1 MNEAAPTRDRLIG
14 AVIQAWA
21 GAGTSTISARSVARD
36 AAIPVSSIYHHFGDM
51 DGLLLQAAH
60 VVMAHAAH
68 WFDAQ
73 AQSLAGASGHAGD
86 LAHLIAA
93 TIDAW
98 CEDQRGLAYA
108 WREVQ
113 SQAMRHAAWQGAAR
127 AGWQLLFDFWQP
139 ICDRF
144 GVGDLSASVVLL
156 FDGET
161 SLHLVRWRRLIDRS
175 AVSELCAVWA
185 GWIEGRAGT
194 PAPWRTLAIREALS
208 GQPAVPE
215 WDRATEQIAAA
226 AARTVAQRGV
236 EGLTHRAVAEE
247 AGQTLGMVSNRFR
260 SSADLLRASCESLYR
275 QIVRPLGEGNAPIDL
290 IANQAER
297 PGNDLALRAFFE
309 MTLAASRDPALQP
322 FAAQL
327 RYLRG
332 RTSIRHLRAILPPD
346 RAPSATDAALLSAL
360 FSGQARARLTGAQL
374 PTLDLGVATIL
385 DRLSAQ

>member
-1 MNEAAPTRDRLIG
+1 MPKLISTRDRLTD

-36 AAIPVSSIYHHFGDM
+36 AAIPVSSIYHHFGGM
-51 DGLLLQAAH
+51 DGLLLHAAE
-60 VVMAHAAH
+60 VVMARVSRWFEVQAH
-68 WFDAQ
+68 
-73 AQSLAGASGHAGD
+73 SLAGASGNAGH
-86 LAHLIAA
+86 LAPLIAA

-108 WREVQ
+108 WREIQ
-113 SQAMRHAAWQGAAR
+113 SQAMRQVAWQRAAM
-127 AGWQLLFDFWQP
+127 AGWQSLSDFWQP

-144 GVGDLSASVVLL
+144 GIGELSGSVVLL

-194 PAPWRTLAIREALS
+194 PAPWRTLAIREALA
-208 GQPAVPE
+208 GQPAVPD
-215 WDRATEQIAAA
+215 WDAATEHIAAA

-236 EGLTHRAVAEE
+236 PGLTHRAVAEE
-247 AGQTLGMVSNRFR
+247 AGQTLGIVSNRFR
-260 SSADLLRASCESLYR
+260 SSADLLRAACEALYR
-275 QIVRPLGEGNAPIDL
+275 QIVRPLGEGNAPVDL
-290 IANQAER
+290 IANRTER
-297 PGNDLALRAFFE
+297 PGDDLALRAFFE
-309 MTLAASRDPALQP
+309 LTLAASRDPALQP

-346 RAPSATDAALLSAL
+346 QTPSATDAALLSAL
-360 FSGQARARLTGAQL
+360 FSGQVRARLTGAHL
-374 PTLDLGVATIL
+374 PALDQGVTTIL
-385 DRLSAQ
+385 GRLSSR